1 MQNQRAV
8 NFTSNRGAFH
18 PSHATFPDYLQSQLA
33 SWRSSSFHPY
43 HQRHYTQPYTMNTN
57 TQQDSGD
64 NGTWVRAHSGREENE
79 PLTSAWANIHLSHPQ
94 PEQSYGHQSF
104 FADNMDYHPEE
115 AALFIPLSGPV
126 PRSME
131 ALTPSYAPPA
141 TRESDASTATR
152 LLQTNVDAAQYGPV
166 FQEDWRRAS
175 IDFDDEDAP
184 SPALTEATSHGPFT
198 PNGYD
203 GDFGGLGL
211 AAMRQLSHELSSSY
225 DSLSSDPLEGMF
237 KDVTVS
243 SIRAF
248 DPWEISKACRTT
260 TTQASIGI
268 QYAPLSSNSLAG
280 LPMLAARSMHRT
292 VASDEKPSLSQGSF
306 RDVDGLP
313 TEASTPSSE
322 HTRLR
327 ATTQLLSIAPAVT
340 ESSNSRKSRN
350 QYLLD
355 MREKGFT
362 YREIKDSGDFDE
374 AESTLRGRV
383 RVLTKAR
390 SERVRKP
397 EWTDRDV
404 CLLRRGVT
412 YVSRQPAVNGN
423 RRRRTGKLPWKDI
436 SAYIRQHGGS
446 YSFAPA
452 TCAKK
457 WEEVAGD
464 D

>member
-1 MQNQRAV
+1 M
-8 NFTSNRGAFH
+8 TK
-18 PSHATFPDYLQSQLA
+18 
-33 SWRSSSFHPY
+33 
-43 HQRHYTQPYTMNTN
+43 N
-57 TQQDSGD
+57 TQQDGGD
-64 NGTWVRAHSGREENE
+64 NGAWVRAHTGREENE

-104 FADNMDYHPEE
+104 FSDNMDYHPEE
-115 AALFIPLSGPV
+115 ATLFIPPSGI

-131 ALTPSYAPPA
+131 ALTPSYAPPTA
-141 TRESDASTATR
+141 RESEVSTSTR

-248 DPWEISKACRTT
+248 DPWEISKACRDT
-260 TTQASIGI
+260 TTQASLGF

-280 LPMLAARSMHRT
+280 LPMLAARSMHYT
-292 VASDEKPSLSQGSF
+292 IAKDEKPTLSQGRF

-313 TEASTPSSE
+313 TEASTPPSE
-322 HTRLR
+322 HTRR
-327 ATTQLLSIAPAVT
+327 RGAAQLSIAPTVT
-340 ESSNSRKSRN
+340 ESSKSRNARN

-362 YREIKDSGDFDE
+362 YKEIKDSGNFDE

-404 CLLRRGVT
+404 RLLRRGVA

-436 SAYIRQHGGS
+436 SEYIRQHGGS

-457 WEEVAGD
+457 WDEVTGD

>member
-1 MQNQRAV
+1 
-8 NFTSNRGAFH
+8 
-18 PSHATFPDYLQSQLA
+18 
-33 SWRSSSFHPY
+33 
-43 HQRHYTQPYTMNTN
+43 MNTN
-57 TQQDSGD
+57 TQQDRGD
-64 NGTWVRAHSGREENE
+64 NGSWARAHTGRGENE

-94 PEQSYGHQSF
+94 PEQGYGQQSF
-104 FADNMDYHPEE
+104 FADCMDYHPEE
-115 AALFIPLSGPV
+115 AALFIPPPGPV

-131 ALTPSYAPPA
+131 ALTTSYAPSA

-166 FQEDWRRAS
+166 FQEDWRKAS
-175 IDFDDEDAP
+175 IFSEEDEDDAP

-211 AAMRQLSHELSSSY
+211 AAMGQLSHDLSSSY

-237 KDVTVS
+237 KDVTVG

-260 TTQASIGI
+260 ATQASIGI

-292 VASDEKPSLSQGSF
+292 ITSDEKPSLSQGSF

-313 TEASTPSSE
+313 TEASTPLSE

-327 ATTQLLSIAPAVT
+327 GTTQLSIAPAVT
-340 ESSNSRKSRN
+340 EPSNSRKARN

-362 YREIKDSGDFDE
+362 YKEIKDSGDFDE

-383 RVLTKAR
+383 RVLTKDR
-390 SERVRKP
+390 SQRVRKP

-404 CLLRRGVT
+404 RLLRRGVA
-412 YVSRQPAVNGN
+412 YVSRQPVVNGN

-436 SAYIRQHGGS
+436 SAYIRQHGGT

-457 WEEVAGD
+457 WDEVAGD

>member
-1 MQNQRAV
+1 M
-8 NFTSNRGAFH
+8 S
-18 PSHATFPDYLQSQLA
+18 
-33 SWRSSSFHPY
+33 
-43 HQRHYTQPYTMNTN
+43 TN
-57 TQQDSGD
+57 TQHDSGD
-64 NGTWVRAHSGREENE
+64 NGTWVRAQASREENE
-79 PLTSAWANIHLSHPQ
+79 PLTSAWANINLSHPQ
-94 PEQSYGHQSF
+94 PEQIYGYHSF
-104 FADNMDYHPEE
+104 FEDNMDYHPEE
-115 AALFIPLSGPV
+115 ATLFIPPSGPI

-141 TRESDASTATR
+141 TRESDASTSTR

-198 PNGYD
+198 PNGHD

-211 AAMRQLSHELSSSY
+211 VAMRQLSHELSSSY

-260 TTQASIGI
+260 ATETSLGL

-280 LPMLAARSMHRT
+280 LPMLAARSMHDT
-292 VASDEKPSLSQGSF
+292 IAKDEKPTLSRGRF

-313 TEASTPSSE
+313 TGASTPPSE
-322 HTRLR
+322 HTRR
-327 ATTQLLSIAPAVT
+327 RGTAQLSIAPAVT
-340 ESSNSRKSRN
+340 ESSNSRKARD

-362 YREIKDSGDFDE
+362 YREIKDSGDFEE

-404 CLLRRGVT
+404 RLCAAVWRMSPGSRR
-412 YVSRQPAVNGN
+412 
-423 RRRRTGKLPWKDI
+423 
-436 SAYIRQHGGS
+436 
-446 YSFAPA
+446 
-452 TCAKK
+452 
-457 WEEVAGD
+457 
-464 D
+464 